1 MTAEQM
7 MVQSMVNIQFE
18 QAKKMF
24 KEIPLNIGDIM
35 KKNPRE
41 LQCLGFNLVDLDVSF
56 RKSQMQFSTYFKP
69 VEREDQEICSKF
81 RDELAKGPKKI
92 MDQWNDKSSSSPF
105 NEIARGLKDV
115 QDKVE
120 KEDSNKE
127 DNEKVA
133 SHDEL

>member
-1 MTAEQM
+1 VTTDDTNPFEKKFKFLPKTVEISQLKVMRENEEMTAEQM

-56 RKSQMQFSTYFKP
+56 RKS
-69 VEREDQEICSKF
+69 
-81 RDELAKGPKKI
+81 
-92 MDQWNDKSSSSPF
+92 
-105 NEIARGLKDV
+105 
-115 QDKVE
+115 
-120 KEDSNKE
+120 
-127 DNEKVA
+127 
-133 SHDEL
+133 